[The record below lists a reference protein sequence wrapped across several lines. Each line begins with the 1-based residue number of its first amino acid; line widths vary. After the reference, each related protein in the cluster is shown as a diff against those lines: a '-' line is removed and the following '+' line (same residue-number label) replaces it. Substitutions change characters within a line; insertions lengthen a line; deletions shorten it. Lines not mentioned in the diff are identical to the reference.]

1 MAESIVIVQYGE
13 LMVEEADADSW
24 VVHGSDGVGTFESLI
39 EALLE
44 FDHRVGTSGQP
55 KSEIVWLS
63 DRFELLSLLGDNGC
77 NTFGADVDGGFVR
90 IDGMWLPRE
99 FFDEYGGDIDEH
111 LEVVASFDRTT
122 KEITYYAYED
132 FYIVRTWR
140 PEEPDTYSVELSLPK
155 DDDDDEYWG
164 DEWPKFARYI
174 GLKNLAAKDWFL
186 RPSKSKKIC
195 EISSWWEYG
204 ECEIAHMKVYSTG
217 RRKNQSLLVVD
228 RQRRR
233 VIGVYKSLEEILDAM
248 TIEDGARYCFESSSD
263 LEWWDVNTTRPE
275 LEV

>member
-1 MAESIVIVQYGE
+1 M
-13 LMVEEADADSW
+13 
-24 VVHGSDGVGTFESLI
+24 
-39 EALLE
+39 
-44 FDHRVGTSGQP
+44 
-55 KSEIVWLS
+55 
-63 DRFELLSLLGDNGC
+63 
-77 NTFGADVDGGFVR
+77 
-90 IDGMWLPRE
+90 
-99 FFDEYGGDIDEH
+99 
-111 LEVVASFDRTT
+111 
-122 KEITYYAYED
+122 
-132 FYIVRTWR
+132 
-140 PEEPDTYSVELSLPK
+140 PK